1 VRARRILDPNS
12 ERRILQAGERIL
24 CRHPFNGAK
33 RCYVTPARVVAL
45 LQEVWDGSKAGTGVV
60 RPTPEDPDDVDGV
73 GALFAVRK
81 RAMAQVTDLRD
92 DHLRE
97 VNPTPYKVSV
107 STALYEYMHELW
119 QREAPIAEIS

>member
-1 VRARRILDPNS
+1 MRRTHPPATYLPPIPLSESTTHPRPNS

-81 RAMAQVTDLRD
+81 RAMGQVTDLVTTTSAR
-92 DHLRE
+92 
-97 VNPTPYKVSV
+97 
-107 STALYEYMHELW
+107 
-119 QREAPIAEIS
+119 